1 MSPPR
6 PQRYASFSEKPPSL
20 PYLFLLHPPE
30 ATQTESLQPGS
41 DATDLPLRRKAHTWK
56 RVPRPLTYFH
66 VGYHMLGYVGYHML
80 RHDGYH
86 MLGYV
91 GYRMLRH
98 NGYHM
103 LGYVEYH
110 MLRHNGYRHISPC
123 SQERPRRGR

>member
-30 ATQTESLQPGS
+30 ATQTESLQPDS

-66 VGYHMLGYVGYHML
+66 VGYHMLGYVGYRMLSYVGYRML

-91 GYRMLRH
+91 GYR
-98 NGYHM
+98 Y
-103 LGYVEYH
+103 
-110 MLRHNGYRHISPC
+110 ISPC